1 MQIMHSYM
9 MVVHI
14 QFHHIKSPDGSRMG
28 ALLLLR
34 ILTSVT
40 ASFTPHVLW
49 RTNKRAVTTYNP
61 STRLVTRAEVQRIS
75 GLDIPSTS
83 TAGSQSISTQRTS
96 GGDTTGSP
104 ESLQRFQTSS
114 VSVLVFLDPSSPTD
128 GGAVAL
134 NMHSCS
140 RR

>member
-28 ALLLLR
+28 A
-34 ILTSVT
+34 VT

-49 RTNKRAVTTYNP
+49 RTNKRAGTTYNP
-61 STRLVTRAEVQRIS
+61 SLRLLTRAEVQRIS